1 MNKVTLLLKEESIQ
15 YSKDRIKGTADIV
28 TFLNSVE
35 DTDKLAEEN
44 VFAICL
50 NNRNEVMAYSLIA
63 KGTLNTCAIDKKT
76 LFKTVLLS
84 NANKFIIVHNH
95 PSGDPTPSTGDISA
109 TKILQDSSKLLD
121 IQLLDSIV
129 IGKNGYASC
138 MDRI

>member
-63 KGTLNTCAIDKKT
+63 KGALNTCAIDKKT